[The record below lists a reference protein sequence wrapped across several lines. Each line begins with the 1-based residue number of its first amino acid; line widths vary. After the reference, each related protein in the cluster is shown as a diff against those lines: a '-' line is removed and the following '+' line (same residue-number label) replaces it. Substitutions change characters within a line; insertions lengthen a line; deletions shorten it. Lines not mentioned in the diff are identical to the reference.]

1 MKSKEEKNNML
12 ERENGT
18 GESRRLFSLLILC
31 VILIFNI
38 CENQLIFLKTIILGF
53 HLSYKDSSLSVFHQP
68 DERTAWI

>member
-18 GESRRLFSLLILC
+18 GESRRLFSLLIFC
-31 VILIFNI
+31 VILILYLKIYSHYF
-38 CENQLIFLKTIILGF
+38 KTIILGF
-53 HLSYKDSSLSVFHQP
+53 HLNYEDSLLSVFHQL

>member
-18 GESRRLFSLLILC
+18 GESRRLFSLLIFC

-38 CENQLIFLKTIILGF
+38 SENHIFEDNNTGF
-53 HLSYKDSSLSVFHQP
+53 SFKL
-68 DERTAWI
+68 